1 MFKFSLKSVEDVPV
15 KRKFVIFF
23 VLLCVVPFILLS
35 ALFFILQIS
44 GEIENNSQLLL
55 WSFIAVGFFMLIS
68 FLAIFRN
75 MTNLNTISNNVKSVL
90 EGKIPQQI
98 KITSSGENEIVQ
110 IARSFN
116 EVVQKLEGSIL
127 ELKHSKDML
136 QDILTKVASG
146 VSFTDNVNAF
156 LDLIMKTT
164 VGAIDAKS
172 GLLLLL
178 DEKKQFMEVRSSFGF
193 PEGFPGKD
201 KKFGLDIGVI
211 DWAVKQKKP
220 LLVPRLEKVSP
231 TKVEESESAF
241 MPPLL
246 CVPMIFHNDVVGT
259 IVISGQGQSENFNE
273 EQLVIVSNIAS
284 QIAMAIVNTKLNQD
298 AQRTYME
305 TISALALAVEAR
317 DVYSRG
323 HSDRVSMYSVK
334 VAEKLGMSQEEIKII
349 KEAGQMHDV
358 GKIGISD
365 DILRKPGPLND
376 YEFEIMRQHPAI
388 GEGII
393 LPLSGFAELR
403 GPIRHHHEWLNGQGY
418 PDHLKGEEIPMSS
431 RILAVADSY
440 DAMTSDRPYR
450 KSLGKEI
457 ARQELLK
464 YKGIRYD
471 PAVVDI
477 FLSIVE

>member
-23 VLLCVVPFILLS
+23 VLLCVVPFVLLT
-35 ALFFILQIS
+35 ALFFILS
-44 GEIENNSQLLL
+44 FAGEIENNAQLLF
-55 WSFIAVGFFMLIS
+55 WSFIVVGFFMLIS

-75 MTNLNTISNNVKSVL
+75 MSSINTISNSVKTVL
-90 EGKIPQQI
+90 EGKIPQKI
-98 KITSSGENEIVQ
+98 KISSNGENEIVQ

-116 EVVQKLEGSIL
+116 EVVQKLEGSIV
-127 ELKHSKDML
+127 ELKHSKEML
-136 QDILTKVASG
+136 QDVLTKVASG
-146 VSFTDNVNAF
+146 VSFTENVNSF

-178 DEKKQFMEVRSSFGF
+178 DDKKQFMEARSAYGF
-193 PEGFPGKD
+193 PEGFITKE
-201 KKFGLDIGVI
+201 KRFGLDIGVL
-211 DWAVKQKKP
+211 DWTVKQKKP
-220 LLVPRLEKVSP
+220 LLVPRLEKIKSD
-231 TKVEESESAF
+231 KVEEAGSAF

-246 CVPMIFHNDVVGT
+246 CVPLVFRNDAIGS
-259 IVISGQGQSENFNE
+259 IIISGQGQSDNFSE
-273 EQLVIVSNIAS
+273 EQLLIVTNIAS
-284 QIAMAIVNTKLNQD
+284 QIAMAIVNAQLNQD

-305 TISALALAVEAR
+305 TITALALAVEAR
-317 DVYSRG
+317 DMYSRG

-334 VAEKLGMSQEEIKII
+334 IAERLGMPEEEIKTI

-365 DILRKPGPLND
+365 DILRKPGPLED
-376 YEFEIMRQHPAI
+376 FEFEIMRQHPTI

-393 LPLSGFAELR
+393 LPLSGFSNLR
-403 GPIRHHHEWLNGQGY
+403 DPIRHHHEWLNGQGY
-418 PDHLKGEEIPMSS
+418 PDHLKGDEIPMSS

-450 KSLGKEI
+450 KSLGKEV
-457 ARQELLK
+457 AKQELIK
-464 YKGIRYD
+464 YKGVRYD
-471 PAVVDI
+471 PTVVDV
-477 FLSIVE
+477 FLSLLE